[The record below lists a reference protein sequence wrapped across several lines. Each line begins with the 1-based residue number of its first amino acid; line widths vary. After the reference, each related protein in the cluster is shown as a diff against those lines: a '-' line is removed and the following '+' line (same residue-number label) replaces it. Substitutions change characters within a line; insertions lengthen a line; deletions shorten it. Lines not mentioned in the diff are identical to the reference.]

1 MDQMKKPE
9 INYFNDRAIYNTW
22 ACSRQVKC
30 RERNN
35 LERRLLR
42 YLFMKFMEMIELF
55 DCSRNQFD
63 WMFIVVTHLLCV
75 SLLSIFYNKAIT
87 SCLPNLFFIS
97 LADPLCTTSLL
108 VVAHPS
114 SLPILFSFLVSSDS
128 NKHFYIT
135 FLVEWHRK
143 SLLPNSGNQTQ
154 SWLWTNKNR
163 RFLCGST
170 SQTLSKR
177 TSKRRTFSA
186 CSTKYAVVRSI
197 TSTFYASSR
206 LPDLTFCHQP

>member
-1 MDQMKKPE
+1 
-9 INYFNDRAIYNTW
+9 
-22 ACSRQVKC
+22 
-30 RERNN
+30 
-35 LERRLLR
+35 
-42 YLFMKFMEMIELF
+42 
-55 DCSRNQFD
+55 
-63 WMFIVVTHLLCV
+63 MFIVITHLLCV
-75 SLLSIFYNKAIT
+75 SLLSIFNNKTIT
-87 SCLPNLFFIS
+87 SCLPNLFSIS

-114 SLPILFSFLVSSDS
+114 SLPIRFSSLLLSSLVSSDS
-128 NKHFYIT
+128 NKHFTIT